1 MRLVLISVALLIGS
15 TSVLA
20 GEKKATGAARS
31 NAAAK
36 NEALIDVRLSTK
48 GNDIAFDQEA
58 IQVPFGKVIKINFVN
73 EAVKDSEIL
82 HNVAIL
88 KPGTYDSLMK
98 ELQASGYDIEK
109 FRNHPSVLAMTKA
122 LDPGQSETLS
132 FTPDKPGFYPYVC
145 LMAGH
150 GDMLGMKGMLNVK
163 N

>member
-1 MRLVLISVALLIGS
+1 MRFIILSVVLLLGSSISLAGNKKAS
-15 TSVLA
+15 PTSNA
-20 GEKKATGAARS
+20 GEKGKT
-31 NAAAK
+31 
-36 NEALIDVRLSTK
+36 EALIDIRLSTK

-58 IQVPFGKVIKINFVN
+58 IQVPFSKTIKINFVN
-73 EAVKDSEIL
+73 EAVMDSEIL

-88 KPGTYDSLMK
+88 RPGSYDSLMK

-109 FRNHPSVLAMTKA
+109 FRNHPNVIAMTKA

-150 GDMLGMKGMLNVK
+150 GDMLGMKGILNVK
-163 N
+163 